1 MLQEGDEV
9 ELPEAEGRR
18 LVEAG
23 VLEATVKA
31 GKRRTRKR

>member
-9 ELPEAEGRR
+9 ELPEAEGQR

-23 VLEATVKA
+23 VLEAPKTAK
-31 GKRRTRKR
+31 KRSK

>member
-9 ELPEAEGRR
+9 ELPEAEGNR

-23 VLEATVKA
+23 VLEAPKA
-31 GKRRTRKR
+31 SRRSKK